1 MSNTPSVSRRPRDSF
16 LRSEEESTH
25 ERWYPSRENRPI
37 AQAAENRFDFHD
49 FTDHTLVSRVTR
61 GSTIHHIST
70 QAHTHRERERAHALN
85 NTRKE
90 EAAFT
95 RIPADLSRP
104 PLRSARLTLRRAS
117 LQVGHATTHR
127 STLGM
132 SLSLPLLHLRASP
145 FPPSTTTTGHVARY
159 RHYHRRAPESPPP
172 ECHSTF
178 SFAAVRLP
186 RLSRHPSPPDQKTTL
201 VPSPR
206 PSLSLF
212 LVLSPR
218 PLAAS
223 LAMPYLASPLAFLLP
238 SPPPTFRPSSW
249 IIRFLYFTPLAR

>member
-1 MSNTPSVSRRPRDSF
+1 MISLARKSSNCAS
-16 LRSEEESTH
+16 
-25 ERWYPSRENRPI
+25 SREPI
-37 AQAAENRFDFHD
+37 RFSRFYGSHAC
-49 FTDHTLVSRVTR
+49 FTGHSRF
-61 GSTIHHIST
+61 HHIST

-95 RIPADLSRP
+95 RIPTDLSRP

>member
-1 MSNTPSVSRRPRDSF
+1 M
-16 LRSEEESTH
+16 
-25 ERWYPSRENRPI
+25 
-37 AQAAENRFDFHD
+37 
-49 FTDHTLVSRVTR
+49 
-61 GSTIHHIST
+61 
-70 QAHTHRERERAHALN
+70 N

-132 SLSLPLLHLRASP
+132 SLSLRLAHLRASP

-186 RLSRHPSPPDQKTTL
+186 RLSRHPSPPEDN
-201 VPSPR
+201 SPGL
-206 PSLSLF
+206 SLSLS
-212 LVLSPR
+212 LSSPSL
-218 PLAAS
+218 LAAS
-223 LAMPYLASPLAFLLP
+223 LAMPLPCLTTRLP
-238 SPPPTFRPSSW
+238 SSFASSN
-249 IIRFLYFTPLAR
+249 FSSFFVDHSVSLLYSSSGQVERLLELSLRAHVSLSLSLSAPFVQLRWNASSFQDLPIVLHLRVARAIEKKNMCFPNE

>member
-1 MSNTPSVSRRPRDSF
+1 M
-16 LRSEEESTH
+16 
-25 ERWYPSRENRPI
+25 
-37 AQAAENRFDFHD
+37 
-49 FTDHTLVSRVTR
+49 
-61 GSTIHHIST
+61 
-70 QAHTHRERERAHALN
+70 N

-132 SLSLPLLHLRASP
+132 SLSLPLAHLRASP

-186 RLSRHPSPPDQKTTL
+186 RLSRHPSPPEDN
-201 VPSPR
+201 SPGL
-206 PSLSLF
+206 SLSLS
-212 LVLSPR
+212 LSSPSL
-218 PLAAS
+218 LAAS

-249 IIRFLYFTPLAR
+249 IIRFLYFTPLAAR

>member
-1 MSNTPSVSRRPRDSF
+1 MISLARKSSNCAS
-16 LRSEEESTH
+16 
-25 ERWYPSRENRPI
+25 SREPI
-37 AQAAENRFDFHD
+37 RFSRFYGSHAC
-49 FTDHTLVSRVTR
+49 FTGHSRF
-61 GSTIHHIST
+61 HHIST

-132 SLSLPLLHLRASP
+132 SLSLPLLPHLRASP